1 MEKSDVGQEA
11 RIRKT
16 GPEDAARN
24 LRYAFLHGVADE
36 FGACAV
42 LTGHTADDFAETVLM
57 NFLRGSKLRG
67 LSGIPEMGA
76 NGLARPFLR
85 VGKSDILAYLA
96 RLEEPFRT
104 DSSNADETYLRNAI
118 RLGIVPKILEFN
130 PAFAKSMR
138 RFGEYAAEL
147 DAFIETSVNAFLGT
161 CQTTGETVRKPT
173 HAEFSGTFEG
183 AEFAKLSTFLR
194 KEILARLYRNA
205 NGTGVGLSEG
215 MVMEMVRFCGKRDG
229 GKSKNFDRLELSRL
243 RGKIVYRRIG

>member
-16 GPEDAARN
+16 GTEDAARN
-24 LRYAFLHGVADE
+24 LRYAFLHGVSDE
-36 FGACAV
+36 FGARAV

-67 LSGIPEMGA
+67 LSGIPETSA
-76 NGLARPFLR
+76 NGLTRPFLR
-85 VGKSDILAYLA
+85 VRKSDILAYLA
-96 RLEEPFRT
+96 RSKEPFRT
-104 DSSNADETYLRNAI
+104 DSSNSDESYLRNAVRI
-118 RLGIVPKILEFN
+118 GIVPRILEFN

-147 DAFIETSVNAFLGT
+147 DGFIEDTVNAFLKDSKASGSMRV
-161 CQTTGETVRKPT
+161 GDG
-173 HAEFSGTFEG
+173 FFGTFEG
-183 AEFAKLSTFLR
+183 DEFVKLSTFLQ

-215 MVMEMVRFCGKRDG
+215 MVAEMLRFCGRRDG
-229 GKSKNFDRLELSRL
+229 GKSKNFGRLELSRF
-243 RGKIVYRRIG
+243 RGKITYRRIG